1 MRQQNSIETSE
12 APHIILEQIDGDLKL
27 IGWTQ
32 AQVQVLRG
40 EEIDL
45 HVEGNI
51 IRIRCED
58 DCSLQVP
65 MGATLELLQIDGDTI
80 IQGIRG
86 ASQIQT
92 IGGDLR
98 ATDMGT
104 LTIDQ
109 VGGDLTVQQL
119 AGDLLV
125 TESVGGDAKVTNIP
139 GSCQVHAGGDLLLHQ
154 ISGAIKA
161 EAGGDAKLQLT
172 AIAQQPYHVTAGGD
186 LVCYFPPNPN
196 VTIKATCGGA
206 VITKRLPTSARRTR
220 NELTLTLGT
229 AETSMRFVAGGD
241 VVLVGQNEASEG
253 EEAWNQEWSA
263 EFGAEFGTEFG
274 ERAAQIAQQVVGQV
288 ERQMEHL
295 TRHLDEKLA
304 RFGTSDEIAGRVQER
319 VQSAMRKAEERM
331 AEAMRH
337 TEHRIREAEQRANA
351 PRPPHAPP
359 HAAPWRVVTPPTP
372 PKPPTPPN
380 DEERRMIL
388 RMVSEGKL
396 SVEQA
401 DQLLAA
407 LVSPR
412 AE

>member
-1 MRQQNSIETSE
+1 MKQQNLIETSE

-27 IGWTQ
+27 TGWAQ
-32 AQVQVLRG
+32 AQVQALRNNEVDLSV
-40 EEIDL
+40 EENTL
-45 HVEGNI
+45 YV
-51 IRIRCED
+51 RCND
-58 DCSLQVP
+58 NCVLQVP
-65 MGATLELLQIDGDTI
+65 MGASLEIHRVGGDAVLHS
-80 IQGIRG
+80 IQGT
-86 ASQIQT
+86 SQVHT

-98 ATDMGT
+98 VTEMGA

-109 VGGDLTVQQL
+109 VGGDLIVQQL

-125 TESVGGDAKVTNIP
+125 NETVGGDAKVTNVP
-139 GSCQVHAGGDLLLHQ
+139 GSCQVRAGGDLLLNQ
-154 ISGAIKA
+154 IGGVIKA

-172 AIAQQPYHVTAGGD
+172 AIAQQPYYVTAGGD
-186 LVCYFPPNPN
+186 VSCQLPANPN
-196 VTIKATCGGA
+196 VTIQATCGGE
-206 VITKRLPTSARRTR
+206 VITKRLPTPTRRKGH
-220 NELTLTLGT
+220 ELTLTFGT
-229 AETSMRFVAGGD
+229 AETTLRFVAGGD
-241 VVLVGQNEASEG
+241 VVLTGPHSMSED
-253 EEAWNQEWSA
+253 EDAWSQEWSGEFGA
-263 EFGAEFGTEFG
+263 EFGAEFG
-274 ERAAQIAQQVVGQV
+274 ERAAQMAQQVVGQV

-319 VQSAMRKAEERM
+319 VQSAMRKAEERI

-337 TEHRIREAEQRANA
+337 TEHRIREAEQRATP

-372 PKPPTPPN
+372 PKAPTPPN

-407 LVSPR
+407 LISPR